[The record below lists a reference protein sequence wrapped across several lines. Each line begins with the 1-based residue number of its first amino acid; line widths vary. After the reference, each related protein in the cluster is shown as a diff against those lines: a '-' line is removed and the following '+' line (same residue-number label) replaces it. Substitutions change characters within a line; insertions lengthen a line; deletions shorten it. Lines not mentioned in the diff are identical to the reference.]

1 MILEDLIK
9 NYKFDNSSNECITTL
24 DITNIEVWL
33 KTVSGFANCKGGT
46 FYIGVEDKTNKL
58 IGFSKTDADNERNYI
73 IKQVNEHLYPHPAVT
88 FNFIPYKIREDELF
102 IIQLDVLESNIK
114 PVMCTINNAQ
124 YFFLRSDGYTT
135 TASYDQ
141 LRYMFLKSEE
151 KQYDSLLSKT
161 EYHREDFSKLFN
173 FYKNN
178 NKDNTELTDKALQS
192 MGFFEIDPKTNKKL
206 LTNGAVL
213 FMDNYN
219 GHKTDIYV
227 YTFSGF
233 NKGASRIVN
242 LERYTGN
249 IIDTFQATL
258 DFINLK
264 MGHSIIKLDD
274 RHIDIDAFPKR
285 SLLEG
290 LVNAIAHRDYYLSG
304 TQIQV
309 DLFKDRLEI
318 SSPGRF
324 YMGENLSKTYDLSSI
339 ISKRRNQLICNVLV
353 KCNVMEKAGTGFD
366 KITQDYQTQDANHK
380 PFITSYADHFTLV
393 LPDMTFEEGI
403 QDPLRVLIKALPITN
418 GTSHDYK
425 VLSFCYG
432 NKKKASEIAQMLN
445 IGNSTY
451 FRKNVLENL
460 VANEYLIKFEDG
472 NITYYTTNRKLI
484 NVEN

>member
-9 NYKFDNSSNECITTL
+9 NYRFETSSNECITNL
-24 DITNIEVWL
+24 DKNTIEDWL

-46 FYIGVEDKTNKL
+46 IYIGVEANTNKL
-58 IGFSKTDADNERNYI
+58 IGFSKTDADTERNYFNN
-73 IKQVNEHLYPHPAVT
+73 QVKEHLYPRPT
-88 FNFIPYKIREDELF
+88 TNFTFIPYKIREEDRF
-102 IIQLDVLESNIK
+102 IIQIDILESNIK

-124 YFFLRSDGYTT
+124 SFFLRNDRYTT
-135 TASYDQ
+135 PASYDQ
-141 LRYMFLKSEE
+141 IRYMFLNSEQ
-151 KQYDSLLSKT
+151 KQYDSLLSET

-173 FYKNN
+173 FYKTN

-219 GHKTDIYV
+219 GHKADIYV
-227 YTFSGF
+227 STFSGF
-233 NKGASRIVN
+233 NKGSDRIVN
-242 LERYTGN
+242 FERYTGN

-274 RHIDIDAFPKR
+274 RHIDIDAFPQT

-290 LVNAIAHRDYYLSG
+290 LVNAIANRDYYLSG

-318 SSPGRF
+318 SSPGNF

-339 ISKRRNQLICNVLV
+339 ISKRRNQIICNVLV
-353 KCNVMEKAGTGFD
+353 KCNVMEKDGTGFD
-366 KITQDYQTQDANHK
+366 KISQDYQTQDANHN

-460 VANEYLIKFEDG
+460 VANEYLVKIEDG
-472 NITYYTTNRKLI
+472 NITYYTTNKKLI